1 MSKLNSFSLFSN
13 FDPTLKE
20 RLERSID
27 WFPVSKGLTIIEQG
41 SPSDFAVFVLE
52 GSFEILRHTNQ
63 GEIKYIASGKAGTIL
78 GEIGLLTESS
88 RTASCR
94 AEQDAVVGVL
104 SKKDLAEMCETDSKL
119 YIGLI
124 KALGASLANRL
135 VEITVKVDALADTQ
149 KIAFQAA
156 NMILEGCSGRS

>member
-1 MSKLNSFSLFSN
+1 MSKLNSFPLFSN

-63 GEIKYIASGKAGTIL
+63 GETKYIASGKAGTIL

-104 SKKDLAEMCETDSKL
+104 SKEDLAAICENDSKL
-119 YIGLI
+119 YSGLI

-135 VEITVKVDALADTQ
+135 VEITAKVDTLVDTQ
-149 KIAFQAA
+149 KIALHAA
-156 NMILEGCSGRS
+156 NMILEGCSARS